1 VTTTPRPRI
10 STACWI
16 GGWEAALDRAREAVD
31 LDRERA
37 PVDFGLAREAVD
49 FVRAPVLLRVVD
61 RLRADCLLGCGMVG
75 FPLLESTAANLSQRF
90 RLENRAP
97 VV

>member
-1 VTTTPRPRI
+1 
-10 STACWI
+10 
-16 GGWEAALDRAREAVD
+16 LDREREAVDLGLARAAVDLVFAREAVD
-31 LDRERA
+31 L
-37 PVDFGLAREAVD
+37 
-49 FVRAPVLLRVVD
+49 VRAPVPLRVVD
-61 RLRADCLLGCGMVG
+61 RLRVDCLLGCGMLD